1 MTMQIKL
8 EFEDTMSKKLAQL
21 ADTSPQA
28 FMKVLDGIALETKK
42 KIIDR
47 QRDLYSS
54 QRRTLEK
61 GTRYLR
67 KRNSTSV
74 KVYMN
79 PKYHV
84 LEHGAVIR
92 PKKAKALHWINSDAE
107 DVFAKKV
114 LIRARPFFKPGV
126 RDAIQANLVDMVA
139 EQVYRREAEK
149 LGLL

>member
-1 MTMQIKL
+1 MAMRMKL
-8 EFEDTMSKKLAQL
+8 EFEDNVSRKLAML
-21 ADTSPQA
+21 ADKSPEA
-28 FMKVLDGIALETKK
+28 FMRVLDGIALETKK
-42 KIIDR
+42 KVIER
-47 QRDLYSS
+47 QRRVYSS
-54 QRRTLEK
+54 ERRSLEK

-92 PKKAKALHWINSDAE
+92 PKHKKALHWIDTYGE
-107 DVFAKKV
+107 DIFAKKV

-126 RDAIQANLVDMVA
+126 RDAIQANVIDMVA
-139 EQVYRREAEK
+139 EQVYRKQAIK

>member
-1 MTMQIKL
+1 MSRKL
-8 EFEDTMSKKLAQL
+8 DLLAKE
-21 ADTSPQA
+21 SPQA

-42 KIIDR
+42 KVIDR
-47 QRDLYSS
+47 QRAIYSS
-54 QRRTLEK
+54 QRRSLEK

-67 KRNSTSV
+67 KRNATTV

-92 PKKAKALHWINSDAE
+92 PKKAKALHWINNYAE

-126 RDAIQANLVDMVA
+126 RDAIQANVIDMVA
-139 EQVYRREAEK
+139 EQVYRKEAIK